1 MLLPEPMLIY
11 ERRLAQGIIWA
22 PDNSPALTGDS
33 MDGHAPIATLRIGL
47 IGTGFIA
54 KFHLQALTSVR
65 HVTVAGI
72 YSPTAAHREALAAQ
86 ANALELGPCQPFS
99 SLEAMVISGEVDAV
113 WIGVPNFARLDT
125 MREIHR
131 LVKSGRAKLIG
142 IACEKPLGRTLAEA
156 REMLRLAE
164 DAKLLHGYLENQVFS
179 SAVQRGKDIVWRRA
193 VPICG
198 RPYLAR
204 AAEEHSGPHMPWF
217 WQGRDQGGGVLSDMT
232 CHSVEVGRYLLTKP
246 GAPRTDLKLVSAS
259 ATVGNL
265 KWTRPEY
272 VTRLKNMMGAEVDYA
287 KRPAEDFARGAL
299 VFRDAEGHEVMVEA
313 TNSWAYVGAGL
324 RILIELLGPE
334 YSMEFSSLNTGL
346 KVFLSRNV
354 SGGQG
359 EDLVEKQNA
368 EQGLMPVVENEADIY
383 GYIGEDRHMVEA
395 FRHRWQP
402 IETFHDGVAVT
413 EMLMAL
419 YRSAEIG
426 QVINFPAPDL
436 ESYVPPVARP

>member
-1 MLLPEPMLIY
+1 M
-11 ERRLAQGIIWA
+11 
-22 PDNSPALTGDS
+22 N
-33 MDGHAPIATLRIGL
+33 GHDPIPRLRIGM
-47 IGTGFIA
+47 IGSGFIA
-54 KFHLQALTSVR
+54 NFHLQALVSVR

-72 YSPTAAHREALAAQ
+72 YSPNAAHREALAAK
-86 ANALELGPCQPFS
+86 ANALELGPCRAFPT
-99 SLEAMVISGEVDAV
+99 LEAMLISGEVDAV
-113 WIGVPNFARLDT
+113 WIGVPNFARLET

-131 LVKSGRAKLIG
+131 LVTSRWAKLVG
-142 IACEKPLGRTLAEA
+142 VACEKPLGRTLAEA

-193 VPICG
+193 VPACG
-198 RPYLAR
+198 RPFLAR

-217 WQGRDQGGGVLSDMT
+217 WQGRRQGGGVLSDMT

-246 GAPRTDLKLVSAS
+246 GAPRNDLKLVSAS

-272 VTRLKNMMGAEVDYA
+272 VKRLKDMMGPEVDYA
-287 KRPAEDFARGAL
+287 TRPAEDFARGAL
-299 VFRDAEGHEVMVEA
+299 TFVDSEGHEVMVEA

-346 KVFLSRNV
+346 KIFLSREV
-354 SGGQG
+354 RGGQG

-383 GYIGEDRHMVEA
+383 GYVGENRHMVDA
-395 FRHRWQP
+395 FRHRRQP
-402 IETFHDGVAVT
+402 IETFYDGVAVA

-426 QVINFPAPDL
+426 QVVTFPSPDL
-436 ESYVPPVARP
+436 ETYVPLVARH

>member
-1 MLLPEPMLIY
+1 M
-11 ERRLAQGIIWA
+11 
-22 PDNSPALTGDS
+22 N
-33 MDGHAPIATLRIGL
+33 GHDPIPRLRIGI
-47 IGTGFIA
+47 IGSGFIA
-54 KFHLQALTSVR
+54 NFHLQALVNVR
-65 HVTVAGI
+65 HVTVTGI
-72 YSPTAAHREALAAQ
+72 FSPTAAHREALAAK
-86 ANALELGPCQPFS
+86 ANVLELGPCRAFP
-99 SLEAMVISGEVDAV
+99 SLEAMLLSGEVDAV
-113 WIGVPNFARLDT
+113 WIGVPNFARLET

-131 LVKSGRAKLIG
+131 LVTSRWAKLIG
-142 IACEKPLGRTLAEA
+142 VACEKPLGRTLAEA

-164 DAKLLHGYLENQVFS
+164 DAKLFHGYLENQVFS

-193 VPICG
+193 VPVCG
-198 RPYLAR
+198 RPFLAR
-204 AAEEHSGPHMPWF
+204 AAEEHGGPHMPWF
-217 WQGRDQGGGVLSDMT
+217 WQGRRQGGGVLSDMT

-259 ATVGNL
+259 ASVANL

-272 VTRLKNMMGAEVDYA
+272 IKRLKDTMGPEVDYA
-287 KRPAEDFARGAL
+287 RHPAEDFARGAL
-299 VFRDAEGHEVMVEA
+299 TFVDSEGHEVMVEA

-346 KVFLSRNV
+346 KIFLSRDV
-354 SGGQG
+354 RGSQG

-383 GYIGEDRHMVEA
+383 GYVGENRHMVDA
-395 FRHRWQP
+395 FRHRRQP
-402 IETFHDGVAVT
+402 QETFHDGVAVA

-426 QVINFPAPDL
+426 QVVTFPSADL
-436 ESYVPPVARP
+436 ETYIPPVARH

>member
-1 MLLPEPMLIY
+1 MN
-11 ERRLAQGIIWA
+11 AH
-22 PDNSPALTGDS
+22 D
-33 MDGHAPIATLRIGL
+33 PIPRLRIGM
-47 IGTGFIA
+47 IGSGFIA
-54 KFHLQALTSVR
+54 NFHLQALVSVR

-72 YSPTAAHREALAAQ
+72 YSPNAAHREALAAK
-86 ANALELGPCQPFS
+86 ANALELGPCRAFPT
-99 SLEAMVISGEVDAV
+99 LEAMLISGEVDAV
-113 WIGVPNFARLDT
+113 WIGVPNFARLET

-131 LVKSGRAKLIG
+131 LVTSRWAKLVG
-142 IACEKPLGRTLAEA
+142 VACEKPLGRTLAEA

-193 VPICG
+193 VPACG
-198 RPYLAR
+198 RPFLAR

-217 WQGRDQGGGVLSDMT
+217 WQGRRQGGGVLSDMT
-232 CHSVEVGRYLLTKP
+232 CHSIEVGRYLLTKP
-246 GAPRTDLKLVSAS
+246 GAPRNDLKLVSAS

-272 VTRLKNMMGAEVDYA
+272 VKRLKDMMGPEVDYA
-287 KRPAEDFARGAL
+287 TRPAEDFARGAL
-299 VFRDAEGHEVMVEA
+299 TFVDPEGHEVMVEA

-346 KVFLSRNV
+346 KIFLSRDV
-354 SGGQG
+354 RGGQG

-383 GYIGEDRHMVEA
+383 GYVGENRHMVDA
-395 FRHRWQP
+395 FRHRRQP
-402 IETFHDGVAVT
+402 IETFHDGVAVA

-426 QVINFPAPDL
+426 QVVTFPSPDL
-436 ESYVPPVARP
+436 ETYVPPVARH

>member
-1 MLLPEPMLIY
+1 MN
-11 ERRLAQGIIWA
+11 AH
-22 PDNSPALTGDS
+22 D
-33 MDGHAPIATLRIGL
+33 PIPRLRIGM
-47 IGTGFIA
+47 IGSGFIA
-54 KFHLQALTSVR
+54 NFHLQALVSVR

-72 YSPTAAHREALAAQ
+72 YSPNAAHRETLAAK
-86 ANALELGPCQPFS
+86 ANALELGPCRAFS
-99 SLEAMVISGEVDAV
+99 TLEAMLISGEVDAV
-113 WIGVPNFARLDT
+113 WIGVPNFARLET

-131 LVKSGRAKLIG
+131 LVTSRWAKLVG
-142 IACEKPLGRTLAEA
+142 VACEKPLGRTLAEA

-193 VPICG
+193 VPACG
-198 RPYLAR
+198 RPFLAR

-217 WQGRDQGGGVLSDMT
+217 WQGRRQGGGVLSDMT

-246 GAPRTDLKLVSAS
+246 GAPRNDLKLVSAS

-272 VTRLKNMMGAEVDYA
+272 VKRLKDMMGPEVDYA
-287 KRPAEDFARGAL
+287 TRPAEDFARGAL
-299 VFRDAEGHEVMVEA
+299 TFVDPEGHEVMVEA

-346 KVFLSRNV
+346 KIFLSRDV
-354 SGGQG
+354 RGGQG

-383 GYIGEDRHMVEA
+383 GYVGENRHMVDA
-395 FRHRWQP
+395 FRHRRQP
-402 IETFHDGVAVT
+402 IETFHDGVAVA

-426 QVINFPAPDL
+426 QVVTFPSPDL
-436 ESYVPPVARP
+436 ETYVPPVARH

>member
-1 MLLPEPMLIY
+1 MN
-11 ERRLAQGIIWA
+11 AH
-22 PDNSPALTGDS
+22 D
-33 MDGHAPIATLRIGL
+33 PIPRLRIGM
-47 IGTGFIA
+47 IGSGFIA
-54 KFHLQALTSVR
+54 NFHLQALVSVR

-72 YSPTAAHREALAAQ
+72 YSPNAAHREALAAK
-86 ANALELGPCQPFS
+86 ANALELGPCRAFPT
-99 SLEAMVISGEVDAV
+99 LEAMLISGEVDAV
-113 WIGVPNFARLDT
+113 WIGVPNFARLET

-131 LVKSGRAKLIG
+131 LVTSRWAKLVG
-142 IACEKPLGRTLAEA
+142 VACEKPLGRTLAEA

-193 VPICG
+193 VPACG
-198 RPYLAR
+198 RPFLAR

-217 WQGRDQGGGVLSDMT
+217 WQGRRQGGGVLSDMT

-246 GAPRTDLKLVSAS
+246 GAPRNDLKLVSAS

-265 KWTRPEY
+265 KWTRLEY
-272 VTRLKNMMGAEVDYA
+272 VKRLKDMMGPEVDYA
-287 KRPAEDFARGAL
+287 TRPAEDFARGAL
-299 VFRDAEGHEVMVEA
+299 TFVDPEGHEVMVEA

-346 KVFLSRNV
+346 KIFLSREV
-354 SGGQG
+354 RGGQG

-383 GYIGEDRHMVEA
+383 GYVGENRHMVDA
-395 FRHRWQP
+395 FRHRRQP
-402 IETFHDGVAVT
+402 IETFHDGVAVA

-426 QVINFPAPDL
+426 QVVTFPSPDL
-436 ESYVPPVARP
+436 ETYVPLVARH

>member
-1 MLLPEPMLIY
+1 M
-11 ERRLAQGIIWA
+11 
-22 PDNSPALTGDS
+22 N
-33 MDGHAPIATLRIGL
+33 GHDPIPRLRIGM
-47 IGTGFIA
+47 IGSGFIA
-54 KFHLQALTSVR
+54 NFHLQALVSVR

-72 YSPTAAHREALAAQ
+72 YSPNAAHREALAAK
-86 ANALELGPCQPFS
+86 ANALELGPCRAFPT
-99 SLEAMVISGEVDAV
+99 LEAMLISGEVDAV
-113 WIGVPNFARLDT
+113 WIGVPNFARLET
-125 MREIHR
+125 MREIYR
-131 LVKSGRAKLIG
+131 LVTSRWAKLVG
-142 IACEKPLGRTLAEA
+142 VACEKPLGRTLAEA

-193 VPICG
+193 VPACG
-198 RPYLAR
+198 RPFLAR

-217 WQGRDQGGGVLSDMT
+217 WQGRRQGGGVLSDMT

-246 GAPRTDLKLVSAS
+246 GAPRNDLKLVSAS

-272 VTRLKNMMGAEVDYA
+272 VKRLKDMMGPEVDYA
-287 KRPAEDFARGAL
+287 TRPAEDFARGAL
-299 VFRDAEGHEVMVEA
+299 TFVDPEGHEVMVEA

-346 KVFLSRNV
+346 KIFLSREV
-354 SGGQG
+354 RGGQG

-383 GYIGEDRHMVEA
+383 GYVGENRHMVDA
-395 FRHRWQP
+395 FRHRRQP
-402 IETFHDGVAVT
+402 IETFHDGVAVA

-426 QVINFPAPDL
+426 QVVTFPSPDL
-436 ESYVPPVARP
+436 ETYVPLVARH